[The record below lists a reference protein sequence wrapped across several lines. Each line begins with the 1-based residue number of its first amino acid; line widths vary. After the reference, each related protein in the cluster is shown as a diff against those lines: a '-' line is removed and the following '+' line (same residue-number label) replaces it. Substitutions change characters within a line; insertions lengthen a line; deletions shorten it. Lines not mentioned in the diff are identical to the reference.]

1 MVLMCFRVYDMAMRK
16 NTILRAVELLNGA
29 DIPVLATTPEL
40 AIMLNLN
47 PSTIRRWAS
56 ENRILAGRVN
66 AKLFLFDVRQ
76 VLTAIVKTNPL
87 RRSIC
92 KNPLCVS
99 LLKNKT
105 KTKG

>member
-1 MVLMCFRVYDMAMRK
+1 MTRNIFNQARKLLDDPTIPQLASTSELSALLGAHK
-16 NTILRAVELLNGA
+16 NTIYHWVQ
-29 DIPVLATTPEL
+29 
-40 AIMLNLN
+40 
-47 PSTIRRWAS
+47 
-56 ENRILAGRVN
+56 ENRILVGRVN

-99 LLKNKT
+99 LLKNQT